1 MWSWSWLEQRWN
13 NDSQR
18 AAKMVVERLEAAVVL
33 IWCFVNKVEL
43 NWKKKKKPVNAQVCL
58 WMAAGCWGCS
68 WGEFVF
74 VCMFVYICVY
84 FCLCVYFCPTFPS
97 LKLYSNPDQGL
108 RRCSAKSSI
117 ISSLQKIAKTG
128 SGSQTET
135 QKHTQWTHTATQR
148 PPHSHGLKINS
159 YKHACIFFFF
169 LLSQA
174 DTHANTN
181 ECSN

>member
-1 MWSWSWLEQRWN
+1 
-13 NDSQR
+13 
-18 AAKMVVERLEAAVVL
+18 
-33 IWCFVNKVEL
+33 
-43 NWKKKKKPVNAQVCL
+43 
-58 WMAAGCWGCS
+58 
-68 WGEFVF
+68 
-74 VCMFVYICVY
+74 MFVYICVS

-108 RRCSAKSSI
+108 RRYSAKSSI

-169 LLSQA
+169 YFHRQ
-174 DTHANTN
+174 THMQTLMSAVIKCSGCAVPCASFGPFRHVCTCACFGSEEGRLPHYNTGRN
-181 ECSN
+181 SPQHTQ

>member
-1 MWSWSWLEQRWN
+1 MLQ
-13 NDSQR
+13 
-18 AAKMVVERLEAAVVL
+18 
-33 IWCFVNKVEL
+33 
-43 NWKKKKKPVNAQVCL
+43 KKKKKPVIAQVRL
-58 WMAAGCWGCS
+58 WMAAGGWGLLLERL
-68 WGEFVF
+68 WFLF

-108 RRCSAKSSI
+108 RRYSAKSSI

-135 QKHTQWTHTATQR
+135 HKHTRRTHTATQR

-159 YKHACIFFFF
+159 YKHACIFFF
-169 LLSQA
+169 LLAQA

>member
-1 MWSWSWLEQRWN
+1 
-13 NDSQR
+13 
-18 AAKMVVERLEAAVVL
+18 
-33 IWCFVNKVEL
+33 
-43 NWKKKKKPVNAQVCL
+43 
-58 WMAAGCWGCS
+58 
-68 WGEFVF
+68 
-74 VCMFVYICVY
+74 MFVYICVS

-159 YKHACIFFFF
+159 YKHACISFFFYF
-169 LLSQA
+169 HKQ
-174 DTHANTN
+174 THMQTLMSAVIK
-181 ECSN
+181 CSGCAVPCASFGPLGMCAHVLVLVVRRAGCHIITQGETVHSIRSNL